1 MAEPMHH
8 LPTKSHPVPLTD
20 HTLVL
25 RPPANARPTPFSRST
40 AQATAAEPLALRARF
55 IPMG

>member
-1 MAEPMHH
+1 MHH

-20 HTLVL
+20 LTLVL

-40 AQATAAEPLALRARF
+40 AQATAAEPLALRARP